1 MTKRTKRLNSLLREV
16 ISEVVREDVNNPKVS
31 QFVTI
36 TEVDITNDL
45 HYAKVYIGV
54 IGEESEKQETL
65 EALQSASGFISV
77 LASKKVVMRHFP
89 QLTFKLDDSVE
100 KHMRIESVLQ
110 KIEREREDQDSK
122 E

>member
-16 ISEVVREDVNNPKVS
+16 ISEVVRNDVDNPKVS
-31 QFVTI
+31 KLVTI
-36 TEVDITNDL
+36 TDVDISNDL
-45 HYAKVYIGV
+45 HYAKVFIGV
-54 IGEESEKQETL
+54 IGDDQEKKDTL

-100 KHMRIESVLQ
+100 KHLRIESVLQ
-110 KIEREREDQDSK
+110 KIEHEREEREPS